1 MQRKVKPSRT
11 GFIGIAFTF
20 KVLFPYLVIAAK
32 PEKRLRGEIREKH
45 HLREETELLQ
55 WTHRQCAHSDRSHGG
70 PVKGKTQ
77 QHNTLERPLT
87 FT

>member
-1 MQRKVKPSRT
+1 M
-11 GFIGIAFTF
+11 GIAFTVE
-20 KVLFPYLVIAAK
+20 VLFPYLVIAAK
-32 PEKRLRGEIREKH
+32 PEKRLRGEIKEKH

-55 WTHRQCAHSDRSHGG
+55 WTHRQRTQSDQPHGG